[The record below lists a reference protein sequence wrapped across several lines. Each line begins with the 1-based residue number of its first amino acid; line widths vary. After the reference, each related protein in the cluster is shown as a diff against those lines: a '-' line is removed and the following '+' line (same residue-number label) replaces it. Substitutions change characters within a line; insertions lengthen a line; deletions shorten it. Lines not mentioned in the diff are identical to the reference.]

1 MLGPLEAV
9 SGHRTVAL
17 GGTKQR
23 ATLGFLLLH
32 ANRVVATSRLLDAL
46 WEGDDAPASA
56 RKILQNAVWG
66 LRGALFPDGDETGR
80 AALLTQAPGYVMRV
94 DPDDVDLYL
103 FHRRVGEGRAKLAAG
118 SPQEAAVLLREALA
132 LWRGPVLA
140 DLMEAGF
147 AWPEVTAVQNARLDA
162 MEDYC
167 EAELACGRHHAVLG
181 ELETLVEAEPLRE
194 RSCGQLML
202 ALYRCG
208 RQADALSVYGRV
220 RTALVE
226 ELGLEPGRDLQELQ
240 QAILTH
246 DRTLAL
252 PGVPAGAAFPE
263 RTAFPDG
270 GPGGRRAREVFT
282 VVPPPPAETPHTETP
297 HTEAS
302 CTEASRAEA
311 PPASTPAPDAP
322 AGRGAP
328 VSERRNISVLLL
340 RTVVGAG
347 PAGPGAPDADTALED
362 AAATVRRKVE
372 SFGGTLSASIGSVS
386 LALFGVGRADEDGAE
401 RAVRAALAVRDCF
414 HDPARAPGAH
424 GPAVMAA
431 VSTGQA
437 RVRVRPGDPA
447 GAPSVT
453 GTLLDACE
461 ALLAQVPAG
470 TVRVCDETLRA
481 TRSAIA
487 YRGPDGVAAGRHASG
502 ALGEFAPHHRGPVV
516 DREYELEVLGG
527 LLERARHRAVPHL
540 VTVLGEAG
548 SGKSRLVMEFGHRA
562 AGFPEAVRF
571 LSAPAL
577 PAGEDGPLSVH
588 ARILAACCGILPE
601 DTARTAAAKLAA
613 TIEDVVGPGERA
625 QWLRSCLTPLAVPAP
640 AAPGGPA
647 DGTPDGMPDAVRAWR
662 RLMAEVARAQP
673 LVVAVDD
680 MHRAD
685 DRLLDVVE
693 DLAESA
699 GPVPLL
705 VIAAARPELLVRRPG
720 WGGGRRHATTI
731 TLSPVPDTA
740 MGRLAALPVPPARP
754 APAPHGVHGARPE
767 PVRSARPRTRT
778 AKAGLIPLQR
788 NTAGPA
794 AITSR

>member
-1 MLGPLEAV
+1 MQFRMLGPLQAV

-23 ATLGFLLLH
+23 ATLGFLLLN
-32 ANRVVATSRLLDAL
+32 ANRVVATSRLLNAL

-66 LRGALFPDGDETGR
+66 LRGALFPDGDDTGR

-118 SPQEAAVLLREALA
+118 SPQEAAVLLRAALA

-147 AWPEVTAVQNARLDA
+147 AWPEATAVQNARLDA

-252 PGVPAGAAFPE
+252 PGVPAGGAAFPG
-263 RTAFPDG
+263 G
-270 GPGGRRAREVFT
+270 GPGARREREAFT
-282 VVPPPPAETPHTETP
+282 VASPPPAGT
-297 HTEAS
+297 S
-302 CTEASRAEA
+302 
-311 PPASTPAPDAP
+311 PASAAAPDAA
-322 AGRGAP
+322 AGHGAP
-328 VSERRNISVLLL
+328 VSERRNISVLML
-340 RTVVGAG
+340 RTVVGTG

-362 AAATVRRKVE
+362 AAVVVRRKVE
-372 SFGGTLSASIGSVS
+372 AFGGTLSASIGSVS

-414 HDPARAPGAH
+414 HDPSPAPGAP

-431 VSTGQA
+431 VGTGQA
-437 RVRVRPGDPA
+437 RVRVRPGDP
-447 GAPSVT
+447 GGPPSVT

-461 ALLAQVPAG
+461 SLLAQVPAG
-470 TVRVCDETLRA
+470 TVRVCEETLRA

-502 ALGEFAPHHRGPVV
+502 ALQEFAAHHRGPVV

-562 AGFPEAVRF
+562 AGLPEAVRF

-577 PAGEDGPLSVH
+577 PAAEDGPLSVH

-601 DTARTAAAKLAA
+601 DTHRTAADKLAA
-613 TIEDVVGPGERA
+613 TVEGLVGPGERA
-625 QWLRSCLTPLAVPAP
+625 QWLRSCLTPLAVRAP

-647 DGTPDGMPDAVRAWR
+647 EAMPDAVRAWR
-662 RLMAEVARAQP
+662 RLMAEIAREQP

-680 MHRAD
+680 VHRAD

-699 GPVPLL
+699 GAVPLL

-731 TLSPVPDTA
+731 TLGPVPDTA
-740 MGRLAALPVPPARP
+740 PGRPVALPVPSARP
-754 APAPHGVHGARPE
+754 AHLPRGVHGARPE
-767 PVRSARPRTRT
+767 PVRSARPHARP
-778 AKAGLIPLQR
+778 AKAALIPLQR
-788 NTAGPA
+788 NTVGSA